1 MLLLYKDKILKELIE
16 KYTKRDKSL
25 ESIVLYGSVA
35 RDDYTANSDIDI
47 LLITLDIQHTKEIFS
62 QFRSELYSTTGI
74 TITAIYSNYQN
85 FLTSIEPLYNNI
97 RKEGKTL
104 WKRKRI

>member
-1 MLLLYKDKILKELIE
+1 MLLLFKDKIIKDLIE

-47 LLITLDIQHTKEIFS
+47 LLITLDIKQTKEVFS
-62 QFRSELYSTTGI
+62 QFRSELYSTTGV

-85 FLTSIEPLYNNI
+85 FLTSIEPLYKNI
-97 RKEGKTL
+97 RKEGIEL
-104 WKRKRI
+104 E